1 MKFLSWNIQAP
12 STTDGNKFGI
22 KEFKYVIT
30 QHDFACL
37 QEVREEVHLPG
48 YKTECCIRK
57 GSWSGG
63 VAIMVKKELTEG
75 EKGRSVMAYI
85 WPIYGLY
92 MAYTRPIYGPYM
104 AYIWPI
110 HGL

>member
-1 MKFLSWNIQAP
+1 MTKNKKNANKIRSSLTKRNMKFLSWNIQAP
-12 STTDGNKFGI
+12 STTEGNKFGI
-22 KEFKYVIT
+22 KEFKNVIT

-57 GSWSGG
+57 GSWSGE

-75 EKGRSVMAYI
+75 IEFIENLEWTDYLICRLKK
-85 WPIYGLY
+85 
-92 MAYTRPIYGPYM
+92 
-104 AYIWPI
+104 
-110 HGL
+110 